1 MRLNFNF
8 PSSLQHKI
16 ESKRYFDFGVG
27 LAVWVLPGAF
37 AFEFTEVVPD
47 ELVVPCEGEVA
58 GAVVTGE
65 GC

>member
-8 PSSLQHKI
+8 PSSLLHKI
-16 ESKRYFDFGVG
+16 ESNRYFGFGVG
-27 LAVWVLPGAF
+27 LAVWVLAGGF

-47 ELVVPCEGEVA
+47 ELVVPGEAEVA

>member
-1 MRLNFNF
+1 MRLNSNF
-8 PSSLQHKI
+8 PSSLQHKF
-16 ESKRYFDFGVG
+16 ESKRYFGFGVG
-27 LAVWVLPGAF
+27 LAVWVLPGGF

-47 ELVVPCEGEVA
+47 ELVVPGEAEVA